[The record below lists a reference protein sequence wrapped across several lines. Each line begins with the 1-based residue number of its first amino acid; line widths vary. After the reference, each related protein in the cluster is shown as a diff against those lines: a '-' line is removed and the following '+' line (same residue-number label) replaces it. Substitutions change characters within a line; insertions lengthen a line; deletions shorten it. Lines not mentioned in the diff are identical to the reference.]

1 MVDIYS
7 AIVGEPPTE
16 REKLDAL
23 AKKLRGRSMIGQL
36 GMLTGDKVLAPM
48 GQGIGAQAEAQAEKI
63 GSFQARRR
71 ELEAQEAMRAASA
84 LERAKEAEINRQHD
98 LSMLSQRQ
106 AFDASQ
112 SALGRALDKELAL
125 LKEKDDAKD
134 EYDAKAVERLSKQL
148 ESTGIPAL
156 EQSFANFEKTVA
168 PYIEKGVDIPGMGRA
183 TNVLPAAALSDE
195 GKTVRQSLA
204 SIRNQVLRAR
214 SGAAVTAPEQ
224 ARVYEEIGTLLGGSD
239 EQVMQ
244 GLAMLKET
252 MNAQKTNALSGYGDA
267 EIAEYERRR
276 GGRKAPAAPAAVA
289 TPSTDPADYASYEE
303 YVQAQGG
310 G

>member
-23 AKKLRGRSMIGQL
+23 AKKLRGRSMVGQL

-98 LSMLSQRQ
+98 LSMLGQRQ
-106 AFDASQ
+106 SFDASQ
-112 SALGRALDKELAL
+112 SALSRALDKELAQIKAKDGGEDYTD
-125 LKEKDDAKD
+125 LKFNDVRKLTADVAEADAISGVISNFKD
-134 EYDAKAVERLSKQL
+134 EYAG
-148 ESTGIPAL
+148 TGL
-156 EQSFANFEKTVA
+156 
-168 PYIEKGVDIPGMGRA
+168 PGGRA
-183 TNVLPAAALSDE
+183 ISNWAAS
-195 GKTVRQSLA
+195 K
-204 SIRNQVLRAR
+204 
-214 SGAAVTAPEQ
+214 
-224 ARVYEEIGTLLGGSD
+224 
-239 EQVMQ
+239 
-244 GLAMLKET
+244 
-252 MNAQKTNALSGYGDA
+252 GYGDKETKDAQKWWADWDRAYTLPVRNEMFGAALTATEQAAWEKANISPDMTPAQIREATATIEKIKRDVLARERETLKSAKFNPKQVDTAFGVA
-267 EIAEYERRR
+267 EAEAKK
-276 GGRKAPAAPAAVA
+276 G
-289 TPSTDPADYASYEE
+289 PSTDPADYASYEE